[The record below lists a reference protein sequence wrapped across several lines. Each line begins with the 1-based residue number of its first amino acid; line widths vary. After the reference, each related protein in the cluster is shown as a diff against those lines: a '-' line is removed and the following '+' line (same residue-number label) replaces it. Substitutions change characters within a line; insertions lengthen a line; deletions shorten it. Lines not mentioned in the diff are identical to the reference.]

1 MVEDLST
8 TLLNLFFIP
17 GSTYYVA
24 NPEYRHV
31 KESVT
36 IADIEK
42 HLSGELSIA
51 APSVHM
57 EQAKWIAVDIDVL
70 DHDLIRKAVDLLR
83 KNELPAYASF
93 SGKKGYHIYIFIENA
108 VPLADVQDVSRRIQ
122 SLFKT
127 AAIPYDKISPSPTGN
142 GGDCVCLPLGT
153 HPVSGEH
160 RYLLDDDMTPI
171 MENPIEF
178 LSGVKKLRLKGRVN
192 PDTGLIEN
200 ITLPEKISQKE
211 CINILWRDGIKA
223 PGTRHYAICTIAN
236 AIIRS
241 PIPPEKKEDA
251 LLSWIIRTFAKADKE
266 HLTSSDLPY
275 WMEEGK
281 RIFKIYSQRN
291 YAETC
296 DNPIFRAAMI
306 SVCPDELKCKLTQNR
321 GMCDYRMLKRLK
333 IWNATNAKPRG
344 LGKSAQS
351 IYEAL
356 HDIAENNKIDKVD
369 GVPTFST
376 TQQEIALLSNCT
388 PKTVRKHLKVLR
400 ETGLIT
406 EPQPSTKPSRRYSCY
421 GLPITTEGLL
431 NSILTGVRGNG

>member
-1 MVEDLST
+1 MVEDLSKI
-8 TLLNLFFIP
+8 LLNLFFIP

-24 NPEYRHV
+24 DPKYRHV
-31 KESVT
+31 KESITLV
-36 IADIEK
+36 DIEK
-42 HLSGELSIA
+42 HISGELSIA
-51 APSVHM
+51 APSTYEKLV
-57 EQAKWIAVDIDVL
+57 KWIAVDIDIL
-70 DHDLIRKAVDLLR
+70 DHNLIRKAVGLLR
-83 KNELPAYASF
+83 ENELPAYASF
-93 SGKKGYHIYIFIENA
+93 SGNKGYHIYIFLENA
-108 VPLADVQDVSRRIQ
+108 VPLAEAQDVSGRIQ

-142 GGDCVCLPLGT
+142 GGDCMCLPLGT

-178 LSGVKKLRLKGRVN
+178 LSGVKKFRLKGGVN
-192 PDTGLIEN
+192 PDTGLIES

-241 PIPPEKKEDA
+241 PIPPDKKEDA
-251 LLSWIIRTFAKADKE
+251 LLAWIARTFDKADKE
-266 HLTSSDLPY
+266 HLTTSELPY
-275 WMEEGK
+275 WIEEAK
-281 RIFKIYSQRN
+281 RIFKVYLQHN

-306 SVCPDELKCKLTQNR
+306 SVCPDEFKCKLTQNR
-321 GMCDYRMLKRLK
+321 GICDYRMLKRLK
-333 IWNATNAKPRG
+333 VWNAPNAKPRG

-356 HDIAENNKIDKVD
+356 HDIAENNKIDEVD

-388 PKTVRKHLKVLR
+388 SKTVRKHLGRLKEV
-400 ETGLIT
+400 GLVT
-406 EPQPSTKPSRRYSCY
+406 EPQSPPSKRYSYY
-421 GLPITTEGLL
+421 GLPITTESLL
-431 NSILTGVRGNG
+431 ISILGGVRGYG